1 MEASLERLADM
12 ASAIEGIGPTEL
24 KRALEFG
31 AKEAEPLAQEY
42 AVRNYNKSGVK
53 TKTGELKSSV
63 SNGRLMLVGSRLNFS
78 LEPGKDKKFY
88 IRANAVEYGA
98 IRSPEGNKGKLKS
111 VRNIGDTGRTMQLHR
126 NIGSKKRQKVKSALQ
141 GKINKGNRAQKVA
154 QGMTLDTAT
163 VKVTKSG
170 SISGQTSLGKVT
182 VTKAIDYFKLS
193 NRQQLVIVNEV
204 VKEAWFFI
212 ENIIGRK
219 VK

>member
-53 TKTGELKSSV
+53 TRTGKLKSAV
-63 SNGRLMLVGSRLNFS
+63 SNSRLIMAGKAMLNFS
-78 LEPGKDKKFY
+78 LEPGKKEDFY
-88 IRANAVEYGA
+88 IRAGAVEYGA
-98 IRSPEGNKGKLKS
+98 IRTPEGNKGTLKT
-111 VRNIGDTGRTMQLHR
+111 IQAIPGGKTTQLHR
-126 NIGSKKRQKVKSALQ
+126 NIGKRRRAKVKQTLQGEVNKKNRLQKVGQ
-141 GKINKGNRAQKVA
+141 GL
-154 QGMTLDTAT
+154 TLDTAS
-163 VKVTKSG
+163 VKVSKAG
-170 SISGQTSLGKVT
+170 SVTGQTSLGSVT
-182 VTKAIDYFKLS
+182 VTKAFDYFKLS
-193 NRQQLVIVNEV
+193 NRQKAVIVNEV